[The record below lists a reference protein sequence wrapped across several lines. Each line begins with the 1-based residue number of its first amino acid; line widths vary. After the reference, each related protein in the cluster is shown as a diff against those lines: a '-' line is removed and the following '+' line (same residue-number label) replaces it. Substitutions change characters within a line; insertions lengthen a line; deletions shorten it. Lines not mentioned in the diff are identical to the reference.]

1 MKRVYERP
9 AVYVEAMQLDKPIAA
24 GCDADRDDMNDIM
37 GELFNYFNE
46 YMQCK
51 KVVGEGSIPDF
62 DTICYHTNVIKALI
76 S

>member
-24 GCDADRDDMNDIM
+24 GCEANKDDMNSIFQ
-37 GELFNYFNE
+37 LTYFIE
-46 YMQCK
+46 YMNCEVK
-51 KVVGEGSIPDF
+51 VGEGTVPGY
-62 DTICYHTNVIKALI
+62 DTICYHSNVIKALT